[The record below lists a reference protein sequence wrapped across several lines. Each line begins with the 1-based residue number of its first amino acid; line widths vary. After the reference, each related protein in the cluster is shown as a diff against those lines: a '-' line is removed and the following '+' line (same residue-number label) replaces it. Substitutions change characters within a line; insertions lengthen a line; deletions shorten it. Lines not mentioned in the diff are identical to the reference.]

1 MSTYADP
8 FLRAVWPL
16 PAYDPA
22 RTVVTV
28 APAVEPWLVTDA
40 EVLSALKLDSD
51 ADSALVTMYLG
62 AARRHFEKLTG
73 LALINQTLKTTW
85 DRTPTGRTID
95 LPRSPL
101 GSITSATY
109 LDSTGSTATF
119 SSASY
124 AAINAGASNCFGRL
138 ALKPDYDWPTIG
150 DYLGAFSVTYVAG
163 FGAAATDIPEDI
175 RVALLMLAAWFYEER
190 LPVAVGSSINALPN
204 HLDAIVESHRVS
216 FIA

>member
-1 MSTYADP
+1 MILDDRIFRTAPFTPRIDP
-8 FLRAVWPL
+8 P
-16 PAYDPA
+16 

-28 APAVEPWLVTDA
+28 APAVEPWLAADA
-40 EVLSALKLDSD
+40 EVLSALKLDSSDD
-51 ADSALVTMYLG
+51 AALVTLYLA

-85 DRTPTGRTID
+85 DTTPTGTTLD

-109 LDSTGSTATF
+109 LDSTGAIATF
-119 SSASY
+119 ASASY
-124 AAINAGASNCFGRL
+124 SAVNAGVANCSGRL
-138 ALKPDYDWPTIG
+138 ALKPDYDWPDLG
-150 DYLGAFSVTYVAG
+150 DYAGAFSATYVAG

-175 RVALLMLAAWFYEER
+175 RIALLMLAAWYYEER
-190 LPVAVGSSINALPN
+190 LPVAVGNITSALPH